1 MHPYHARRN
10 SKQRLAAITEYLG
23 DREGF
28 TVLELGA
35 LDGYFSKHLAET
47 HKAQCTAV
55 DDNPHLQES
64 PGVTVVQDRLSA
76 TAIRKLGPF
85 DVALCL
91 SVLHHL
97 PQWKATL
104 NALLDAAPVVIVESA
119 HPDEALPKAGNH
131 KASADILAA
140 IENAGGVAVA
150 EHPGYDQR
158 YRRSL
163 FVIDRTEPEAEADS
177 GDLLESPP
185 EE

>member
-1 MHPYHARRN
+1 M
-10 SKQRLAAITEYLG
+10 
-23 DREGF
+23 
-28 TVLELGA
+28 LELGA

-140 IENAGGVAVA
+140 IENVGGPCSSSTAPNLKPKPTLA
-150 EHPGYDQR
+150 TCSNPHL
-158 YRRSL
+158 RSKGGHRHRDL
-163 FVIDRTEPEAEADS
+163 GVGLIWQVFVRLGRQHHRPNPATR
-177 GDLLESPP
+177 
-185 EE
+185 